1 MDEAKQA
8 LRVCPERIRAALER
22 FPRLS
27 EVEEIRLRVGRAVT
41 VNFRGRETSVGT
53 ETVTPRDLQEV
64 LEHATGQAVYAA
76 QDMLKNG
83 FLTVPGGHRLGLCGT
98 AVYRNGEVFTL
109 RDLSSVDIRVAR
121 QIFGAADGCADFL
134 WTHPR
139 STLIVGAPG
148 RGKTTLLRD
157 FIRQCSDRFGWRIG
171 VADERM
177 ELGACVAGT
186 AQFDLGAHTDILS
199 GVRKET
205 AIEMLVRSMN
215 PQWIA
220 VDEITAAQDIEAM
233 QRASYCGVRFFATAH
248 AATLAELEQRPLYR
262 RLLESGTFE
271 NTVVIGEGRTIEMQ
285 GRRGHA

>member
-1 MDEAKQA
+1 MDEARQA
-8 LRVCPERIRAALER
+8 MRVCPKRIRAALER

-41 VNFRGRETSVGT
+41 VNARGRETSVGA
-53 ETVTPRDLQEV
+53 EKVTLQDLQEI

-76 QDMLKNG
+76 REMLKSG
-83 FLTVPGGHRLGLCGT
+83 FLTVEGGHRLGLCGT
-98 AVYRNGEVFTL
+98 AVYRNGELFTL

-157 FIRQCSDRFGWRIG
+157 LIRQCSDRFGWRIG

-177 ELGACVAGT
+177 ELAACVAGVP
-186 AQFDLGAHTDILS
+186 QFDLGAHSDILS
-199 GVRKET
+199 GVRKEE
-205 AIEMLVRSMN
+205 AIEMLTRSMN

-220 VDEITAAQDIEAM
+220 VDEITAAQDIEAIR
-233 QRASYCGVRFFATAH
+233 RASYCGVRFFATAH

-262 RLLESGTFE
+262 MLLESGTFE
-271 NTVVIGEGRTIEMQ
+271 NTVVIGENRTLQMQ
-285 GRRGHA
+285 GRRSHA